1 MQKSNSAIS
10 LCYSYEAID
19 GLVNSNSLKDIEE
32 DIDYVNEATLNDE
45 DSINEIHDN
54 SGDGAESS
62 EDVGTESQLVKNIYE

>member
-19 GLVNSNSLKDIEE
+19 GVVNSNSLNDIEMV
-32 DIDYVNEATLNDE
+32 DCVNETLNDE

-62 EDVGTESQLVKNIYE
+62 EDVVSESQLVKNIYQ

>member
-32 DIDYVNEATLNDE
+32 VDFVNEATLNDE
-45 DSINEIHDN
+45 YSINEIHDN
-54 SGDGAESS
+54 IGDGAESS
-62 EDVGTESQLVKNIYE
+62 EDVGTESQLVKNIYQ

>member
-19 GLVNSNSLKDIEE
+19 GVVNSNSLKDIEE

-54 SGDGAESS
+54 SGDESS

>member
-19 GLVNSNSLKDIEE
+19 GVVNSNSLNDIEGV
-32 DIDYVNEATLNDE
+32 YCVNEATLNDE

-62 EDVGTESQLVKNIYE
+62 EDVGSESQLVKNIYQ